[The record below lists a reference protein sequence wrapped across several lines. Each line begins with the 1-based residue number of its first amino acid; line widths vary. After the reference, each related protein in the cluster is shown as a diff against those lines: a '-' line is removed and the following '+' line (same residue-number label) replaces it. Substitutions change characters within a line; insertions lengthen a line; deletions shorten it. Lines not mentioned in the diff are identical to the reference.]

1 MSLRMSEPN
10 MHIRIDVYKPSGKW
24 YTGQDVYHDTNI
36 PLHDPSFARF
46 IADHLPAH
54 YDGGFVVVT
63 DCEDGVGFH
72 NSLHLYDSLPKTAK
86 FNGED
91 GSEEVGWRMT

>member
-10 MHIRIDVYKPSGKW
+10 MHIQIDVYKPSGKW
-24 YTGQDVYHDTNI
+24 YTGQDVYHDTDI

-46 IADHLPAH
+46 IADNLPAH
-54 YDGGFVVVT
+54 YNGGFVVVT

-86 FNGED
+86 FNGE
-91 GSEEVGWRMT
+91 GGEKK